1 MHRQTRINR
10 CSPSRLT
17 SLRGLLAVAIS
28 GILTLHA
35 FAQVPAA
42 PAAQTPRAAN
52 PQQGQRVPVPVNV
65 VPPVVELG
73 AVEPGSTNPA
83 KFTLINTGKTPVR
96 VLDATPNCKCT
107 AISDIKGK
115 VIEPGATLELSA
127 SLAAPR
133 IPGPKEA
140 VVFITFEGG
149 GMLQA
154 KIAGDVRFPILCT
167 PPYVDALKEVTSGT
181 VKVRSLDG
189 KPFSVTRSG
198 GKDPV
203 FVGFT
208 PGTDAPRAE
217 YELRWDLSGRACA
230 EMPLWWFVWTDRAEC
245 PVLPLR
251 VRDECT
257 GSKADMPRFQRFWIV
272 KESLV
277 VAGSGHNGQPTEAEI
292 ELEHYNPPKK
302 GAIERPD
309 WCNVKAVRSLIPGL
323 DVKYVSKRDVGKDAA
338 MVKIA
343 VTASHGG
350 AFEGEI
356 EIETATGTGRV
367 PFAYFATTW

>member
-1 MHRQTRINR
+1 MQQ
-10 CSPSRLT
+10 RLIDARSST
-17 SLRGLLAVAIS
+17 LCLAASSAILFAAAALGGQSQATPPATPRGAQQSATNAQQAPRVAPPVAI
-28 GILTLHA
+28 I
-35 FAQVPAA
+35 
-42 PAAQTPRAAN
+42 
-52 PQQGQRVPVPVNV
+52 
-65 VPPVVELG
+65 PPVVELG

-83 KFTLINTGKTPVR
+83 KFTLVNNGKSPVR
-96 VLDATPNCKCT
+96 ILDATPNCKCT

-115 VIEPGATLELSA
+115 VIDPGATLELSA

-149 GMLQA
+149 AMMQA
-154 KIAGDVRFPILCT
+154 KITGDVRFPVLCT
-167 PPYVDALKEVTSGT
+167 PPYVDALKEVTTGT

-189 KPFSVTRSG
+189 KPFTIRRSG

-217 YELRWDLSGRACA
+217 YEIRWDLSGRACA
-230 EMPLWWFVWTDRAEC
+230 DMPLWWFVWTDRSDC

-257 GSKADMPRFQRFWIV
+257 GSKADMGRFQRFWIV

-277 VAGSGHNGQPTEAEI
+277 VAGRGHNGTPTETEI

-309 WCNVKAVRSLIPGL
+309 WSDIKAVRSLIPGL
-323 DVKYVSKRDVGKDAA
+323 EVKYVSKRDVGKDAA

-343 VTASHGG
+343 VTALHGG
-350 AFEGEI
+350 SFEGEI
-356 EIETATGTGRV
+356 EIQTATGTGRV
-367 PFAYFATTW
+367 PFTYAATTW